1 MMTRTNLARLGA
13 VLALVLAT
21 GTLAACSSDRDSA
34 GRQGTSG
41 FYGGAG
47 GGINWR

>member
-1 MMTRTNLARLGA
+1 MTRTTLARMA
-13 VLALVLAT
+13 AILALVLAA
-21 GTLAACSSDRDSA
+21 GTLAACSQERDSA
-34 GRQGTSG
+34 GRPGASG